1 MKTIDDFSFAGQVV
15 LIRVDFNVPLQADF
29 SVADGTRI
37 LATVPTIA
45 KIRNDGGRVV
55 LMSHLGRPSAREDKY
70 SLRHIV
76 TYLEKALQTRVSFV
90 NDCLG
95 EGAQRAIA
103 QMKDAEVILL
113 ENVRFY
119 AEEEAGDVAFAQ
131 KLAKL
136 GDMYVNDAF
145 GTAHRAHASTAIIA
159 QFFPKKACF
168 GYVMANE
175 ILNVNKVL
183 KGGTPPITAVVGG
196 SKVSSKIAILEQLMG
211 RVDHLIIGGG
221 MAYTFLRAQ
230 GGQTGNSIC
239 EESLQGLALELMA
252 TARAKGVQIHL
263 PIDVVC
269 ADAFSPEANT
279 QVCEANAIP
288 EGWQGLDAG
297 PKTIASFAAV
307 VKLSKTLLW
316 NGPIGV
322 FEFEKF
328 ATGTRELGEVI
339 AAQTEAGTLFSLV
352 GGGDSVSAVNQFGLA
367 KRVSY
372 VSTGGGAMLEYLEG
386 RTLPGIEAVLKNA

>member
-76 TYLEKALQTRVSFV
+76 AYLEKALQTKVTFV
-90 NDCLG
+90 NDCIG
-95 EGAQRAIA
+95 EGAQKAIA

-119 AEEEAGDVAFAQ
+119 AEEESGEVAFAQ

-175 ILNVNKVL
+175 IQNVNKVL
-183 KGGTPPITAVVGG
+183 HGGTPPITAVVGG

-221 MAYTFLRAQ
+221 MAYTFIRAQ

-239 EESLQGLALELMA
+239 EEDKQELALKLMA
-252 TARAKGVQIHL
+252 DARAKGVQIHL
-263 PIDVVC
+263 PVDVVC

-279 QVCEANAIP
+279 QVCDANAIP

-307 VKLSKTLLW
+307 VKSSKTLLW

-339 AAQTEAGTLFSLV
+339 AAQTEAGVLFSLV